1 MKSTGIDKVIS
12 DILGKIGNIYTAF
25 LRGDYAVGKDS
36 GLIDLVIVGDNLN
49 TEEIDRVRK
58 KTEILIE
65 RKINVLTLKREEF
78 KKLKQNF
85 DTEPKLILL
94 EIEDDEK

>member
-1 MKSTGIDKVIS
+1 LKSTGIDKVIS